1 LTNGKP
7 PPLNLHN
14 LIHLAYLDYSYF
26 ILAWGGVSTML
37 LFQVWDI
44 LDRANKLESNSCLK
58 INIKTF
64 KLVCEAAKIQ
74 LKVNPKITY
83 HHDD

>member
-1 LTNGKP
+1 
-7 PPLNLHN
+7 
-14 LIHLAYLDYSYF
+14 
-26 ILAWGGVSTML
+26 ML